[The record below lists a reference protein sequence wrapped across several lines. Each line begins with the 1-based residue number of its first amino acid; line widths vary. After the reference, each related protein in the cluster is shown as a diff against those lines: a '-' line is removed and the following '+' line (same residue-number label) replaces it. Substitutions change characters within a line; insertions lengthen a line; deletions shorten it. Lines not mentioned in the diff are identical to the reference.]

1 MTDRVAGRS
10 LLCAEAVREPDRFF
24 ARLRAEEPVSWNA
37 HHRAWVVTRHADVV
51 AALRGPHL
59 TAERIRPFRERADP
73 PAGSP
78 AGSVLDRS
86 LAVLERWLV
95 FKDPPDHERLRRLVS
110 RAFTPTIVRARAAQ
124 IDALVDDLLDD
135 LEKAGSLATAP
146 VDLLERFAYP
156 LPAVVIAEMLGVPP
170 EDRDRFKAWSDQ
182 VTTMVFGAHDR
193 ADRFDVGAGGLT
205 ELAAYLAGL
214 VAHYERHPADNL
226 ITVLLAR
233 EGDDVLTRDE
243 LVATATLLLFAGH
256 ETTTN
261 LIANATLALL
271 RAPTEAKRLRAEPAL
286 LPSAVE
292 EFIRFDG
299 PAKATMR
306 LVAHDHDFAGAPLR
320 RGDRVFLMNCAAN
333 RDPAEFADPD
343 VLDVGRHP
351 NPHLG
356 FGFGLHFCLGAP
368 LARLEVASAVGRLLA
383 RFPGLALAD
392 EPLDW
397 HPTVLSRALL
407 RLPVLLGA

>member
-1 MTDRVAGRS
+1 
-10 LLCAEAVREPDRFF
+10 VREPERFF
-24 ARLRAEEPVSWNA
+24 ARLRAEDPVSWNEQ
-37 HHRAWVVTRHADVV
+37 HRAWVVTRHADVV

-73 PAGSP
+73 PAGS
-78 AGSVLDRS
+78 VLDRS

-110 RAFTPTIVRARAAQ
+110 RAFTPSIVRARASQ
-124 IDALVDDLLDD
+124 ITALVDGLLDD
-135 LEKAGSLATAP
+135 LEDAAGATSTA
-146 VDLLERFAYP
+146 VDLVQRFAYP
-156 LPAVVIAEMLGVPP
+156 LPAVVIAEMLGVPAG
-170 EDRDRFKAWSDQ
+170 DRDRFKAWSDQ
-182 VTTMVFGAHDR
+182 LTTMVFGAHDR
-193 ADRFDVGAGGLT
+193 PDRFEVGAGGLS
-205 ELAAYLAGL
+205 ELAAYLADL

-233 EGDDVLTRDE
+233 EGDDALDRDE

-271 RAPTEAKRLRAEPAL
+271 GAPGEAKRLRQDPAL

-306 LVAHDHDFAGAPLR
+306 LVAQDHDFAGAPLR

-351 NPHLG
+351 NAHVG
-356 FGFGLHFCLGAP
+356 FGFGVHFCLGAP
-368 LARLEVASAVGRLLA
+368 LARLEVACAVGRLLA
-383 RFPGLALAD
+383 RFPDLALAD

-407 RLPVLLGA
+407 RLPVLVS